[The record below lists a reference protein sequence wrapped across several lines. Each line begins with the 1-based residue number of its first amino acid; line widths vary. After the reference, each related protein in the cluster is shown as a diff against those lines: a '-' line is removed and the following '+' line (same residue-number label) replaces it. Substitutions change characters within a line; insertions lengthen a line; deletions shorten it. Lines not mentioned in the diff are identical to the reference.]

1 MPRQYTRIVIERII
15 HSLKLILAEFQRIYL
30 KVKYLKIP
38 ISIFFIFTAIS
49 GVCFVG
55 GCGHGGF
62 SGYNNSWLHRQGI
75 STIYV
80 EMFDS
85 QSFRR
90 GHEYDLTDAIC
101 KRIETDT
108 PYKIVSDRNVADSIL
123 SGKTTSS
130 SRRKFSVERNTGR
143 IFENQANVTVTVR
156 WQNLKTSE
164 IMIDNESVNTFV
176 GYSAFV
182 GQDFEYSSKVA
193 LNRAAERIVELMQS
207 DWQE

>member
-1 MPRQYTRIVIERII
+1 
-15 HSLKLILAEFQRIYL
+15 
-30 KVKYLKIP
+30 VKYLKIP
-38 ISIFFIFTAIS
+38 ISVLFVITAIS
-49 GVCFVG
+49 VVCFVG
-55 GCGHGGF
+55 GCGQGGF
-62 SGYNNSWLHRQGI
+62 SGYDNSWLHPRGI
-75 STIYV
+75 SSVYV

-85 QSFRR
+85 QSFCR

-108 PYKIVSDRNVADSIL
+108 PYKIVSDRNIADSVL
-123 SGKTTSS
+123 SGKITSIGKRNV
-130 SRRKFSVERNTGR
+130 SRERNTGR
-143 IFENQANVTVTVR
+143 VFENEATAAVVVR

-207 DWQE
+207 EWQE

>member
-1 MPRQYTRIVIERII
+1 
-15 HSLKLILAEFQRIYL
+15 
-30 KVKYLKIP
+30 VKYLKIP
-38 ISIFFIFTAIS
+38 ISVLFVITAIS
-49 GVCFVG
+49 VVCFIG
-55 GCGHGGF
+55 GCGQGGF
-62 SGYNNSWLHRQGI
+62 SGYDNSWLNPRGI
-75 STIYV
+75 SSVYV

-108 PYKIVSDRNVADSIL
+108 PYKIVSDRNIADSVL
-123 SGKTTSS
+123 SGKITSIGK
-130 SRRKFSVERNTGR
+130 RSVSTERNTGR
-143 IFENQANVTVTVR
+143 IFENEANAAVVVR

-164 IMIDNESVNTFV
+164 IMIDNESVDTFI
-176 GYSAFV
+176 GYSEFV

-207 DWQE
+207 EWQE

>member
-1 MPRQYTRIVIERII
+1 
-15 HSLKLILAEFQRIYL
+15 
-30 KVKYLKIP
+30 VKYLKIHL
-38 ISIFFIFTAIS
+38 SVFFIFTTIS
-49 GVCFVG
+49 GVCFLG
-55 GCGHGGF
+55 GCGQGGF
-62 SGYNNSWLHRQGI
+62 SGYNNSWLHRREI
-75 STIYV
+75 SSVYV

-85 QSFRR
+85 QAFRR

-101 KRIETDT
+101 KRIEADT

-123 SGKTTSS
+123 SGKITSIGRQNIS
-130 SRRKFSVERNTGR
+130 IERNTGR
-143 IFENQANVTVTVR
+143 IFENQANVVVTVR

-164 IMIDNESVNTFV
+164 IMIDNESVDTFI

-207 DWQE
+207 EWQE

>member
-1 MPRQYTRIVIERII
+1 MK
-15 HSLKLILAEFQRIYL
+15 HFKLSMSVLFVFASVSVL
-30 KVKYLKIP
+30 CL
-38 ISIFFIFTAIS
+38 
-49 GVCFVG
+49 VG
-55 GCGHGGF
+55 GCGQGGF
-62 SGYNNSWLHRQGI
+62 SGYDNSWLHPRGI
-75 STIYV
+75 SSVYV

-123 SGKTTSS
+123 SGKITSIGK
-130 SRRKFSVERNTGR
+130 RNISVERNTGR

-156 WQNLKTSE
+156 WQNLKTNDIMVDNKKVDASVEFSE
-164 IMIDNESVNTFV
+164 
-176 GYSAFV
+176 FV

-193 LNRAAERIVELMQS
+193 LNRAAERIVELMQKK
-207 DWQE
+207 W

>member
-1 MPRQYTRIVIERII
+1 M
-15 HSLKLILAEFQRIYL
+15 
-30 KVKYLKIP
+30 KYLKIP
-38 ISIFFIFTAIS
+38 ISIFFVFTAIS

-62 SGYNNSWLHRQGI
+62 SGYNNSWLHPQEI

-108 PYKIVSDRNVADSIL
+108 PYKIVSNRNVADSVL
-123 SGKTTSS
+123 SGKIMSIGRGS
-130 SRRKFSVERNTGR
+130 ISVERNTGR
-143 IFENQANVTVTVR
+143 IFENQANAIVTVR
-156 WQNLKTSE
+156 WQNLKTNE
-164 IMIDNESVNTFV
+164 IMVDNERVDTSVDFST
-176 GYSAFV
+176 FV

-193 LNRAAERIVELMQS
+193 MNRAAERIVELMQKK
-207 DWQE
+207 W